1 MTHSVRSYLP
11 ALAFAMVMP
20 LAPTVSNAATP
31 GFMACIVNRTGN
43 IPRFFYTD
51 VFPRDLEDRKAS
63 ATKLEDF
70 VLGTSSGG
78 YKLEANCI
86 WHEYRPVVMNKMGDI
101 VDDAERAGADMY
113 KWKGFIGASE

>member
-63 ATKLEDF
+63 AEKMEEQ
-70 VLGTSSGG
+70 VERASPGRH
-78 YKLEANCI
+78 KLEANCI
-86 WHEYRPVVMNKMGDI
+86 WHQYKAVVMNKIGEI
-101 VDDAERAGADMY
+101 VNDAESADADTY
-113 KWKGFIGASE
+113 KWTGFTGASE